1 MSRGYGHTTT
11 LEGVGFAEALDRVK
25 VALKGEGFGVLTDID
40 VQATMRE
47 KLGVEYRPY
56 CILGACNPP
65 LAHRALS
72 ADPMIGLLLPC
83 NVIVFEAEGGAITV
97 SAINPMALMRMTDSA
112 ELRQVAQEADAKLQR
127 VIAALF

>member
-72 ADPMIGLLLPC
+72 ADPMVGLLLPC